1 MKSLIELDNV
11 WKTYRMGEMEVS
23 AIQGVS
29 LSINMGDF
37 VAITGPS
44 GSGKSTMMNVV
55 GALDMPT
62 KGSVYLDGKDV
73 SKMRESDLS
82 SLRGKKI
89 GFVFQQFNLI
99 QTLTALENVMMPME
113 LQGVDGKIS
122 EMKARKLL
130 EQVGLSDRMHHTP
143 SQLSGGQQQRVA
155 IARALAA
162 DPEIILADEPTG
174 NLDSKSGEYI
184 MDILGKLHKDHEKTI
199 ILVTHDINLVHYAH
213 RIVKLKDGKVESDNK
228 NISVRGYE

>member
-1 MKSLIELDNV
+1 MNSLIELDNV
-11 WKTYRMGEMEVS
+11 WKTYIMGEMEVS

-29 LSINMGDF
+29 LSINQGDF

-44 GSGKSTMMNVV
+44 GSGKSTMMNIV

-99 QTLTALENVMMPME
+99 QTLTAFEN
-113 LQGVDGKIS
+113 
-122 EMKARKLL
+122 
-130 EQVGLSDRMHHTP
+130 
-143 SQLSGGQQQRVA
+143 
-155 IARALAA
+155 
-162 DPEIILADEPTG
+162 
-174 NLDSKSGEYI
+174 I
-184 MDILGKLHKDHEKTI
+184 MIPI
-199 ILVTHDINLVHYAH
+199 
-213 RIVKLKDGKVESDNK
+213 
-228 NISVRGYE
+228 